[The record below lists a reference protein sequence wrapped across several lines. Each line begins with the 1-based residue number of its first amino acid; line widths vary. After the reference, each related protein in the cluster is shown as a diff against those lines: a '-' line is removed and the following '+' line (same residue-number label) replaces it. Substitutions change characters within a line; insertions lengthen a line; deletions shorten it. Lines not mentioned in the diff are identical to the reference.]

1 MSDAAPV
8 LRLEGV
14 TVRYGSF
21 VAVDGLDLALG
32 KGELFGL
39 LGPNGAGKS
48 TTLKVLVGQLGP
60 SAGRVAAF
68 GLDLQREW
76 PRVKPRF
83 GYVPDRDNHYEELTG
98 RRNLA
103 LFAELYAVGAG
114 RVDEVLAR
122 MELTEAADLPVKAY
136 SQGMRRK
143 LLLARAL
150 LHRPELVYL
159 DEPTANLDVHSS
171 HVVHEVLREL
181 ARDGCSILLT
191 THDMEEV
198 EALCDRVLVLR
209 RGRSVALGTPAE
221 LRRDHARRLVD
232 VLATDGSR
240 HVFDLDV
247 EAERAA
253 LARLV
258 AAGDVASLRSRS
270 ADLRAAFLELTGQ
283 E

>member
-21 VAVDGLDLALG
+21 VAVDGLDFELG
-32 KGELFGL
+32 RGELFGL

-60 SAGRVAAF
+60 STGRVAAF
-68 GLDLQREW
+68 GLDLQRDW
-76 PRVKPRF
+76 QRIKPRF
-83 GYVPDRDNHYEELTG
+83 GYVPDRDNHFEELSG
-98 RRNLA
+98 RRNLV
-103 LFAELYAVGAG
+103 LFAELYAVDEA
-114 RVDEVLAR
+114 RVDDALAR
-122 MELTEAADLPVKAY
+122 MELTDAAALPVRAY

-159 DEPTANLDVHSS
+159 DEPTANLDVHSTR
-171 HVVHEVLREL
+171 VVHEVLREL
-181 ARDGCSILLT
+181 ARGGCSILLT

-240 HVFDLDV
+240 HVFDLDI
-247 EAERAA
+247 EPEREA
-253 LARLV
+253 LASMV
-258 AAGDVASLRSRS
+258 ASGDVSSLRSRS
-270 ADLRAAFLELTGQ
+270 ADLRAAFLELTEQ